1 MTRLRFAT
9 IFFMFFLAFISVQA
23 QAEQDVKGGQD
34 HPLISRM
41 PGFYLDSYDVKDF
54 DSYPSA
60 YVQGKDSRWEG
71 KLTKLGYYRKEGTK
85 PVSMLQIVRNYDAS
99 IKKTGGKILYSG
111 DRAMAAKIEKNGALT
126 YVEVSAFNDG
136 RNYELVIVETKPME
150 QEVVADAAALKKGI
164 AATGKVAV
172 YGIYFDTAKSDIKP
186 ESNPALDEITK
197 LLKQNPRL
205 NIYVVGHT
213 DGAGVLESN
222 LKLSAGRADAVVKAL
237 ISRGINASRLK
248 PAGVGPYSP
257 VESNKTEEGKAK
269 NRRVE
274 LVERN

>member
-1 MTRLRFAT
+1 MLL
-9 IFFMFFLAFISVQA
+9 LAFTSVQA

-34 HPLISRM
+34 HPLLSRM
-41 PGFYLDSYDVKDF
+41 PGYYLDSYDVKDF
-54 DSYPSA
+54 DSYTTA
-60 YVQGKDSRWEG
+60 YATGKDARWEG

-85 PVSMLQIVRNYDAS
+85 PVSMIQIVRNYEAS
-99 IKKTGGKILYSG
+99 IKKIGGKILGSG
-111 DRAMAAKIEKNGALT
+111 ERAMAARMQKSGALT

-150 QEVVADAAALKKGI
+150 QEVVADAAALKQGI
-164 AATGKVAV
+164 ATTGKVAV

-186 ESNPALDEITK
+186 ESDPALEEITK

-213 DGAGVLESN
+213 DGVGNPEAN
-222 LKLSAGRADAVVKAL
+222 LKLSASRADAVVKVL
-237 ISRGINASRLK
+237 ISRGINASRLRL
-248 PAGVGPYSP
+248 AGVGPYCP

>member
-1 MTRLRFAT
+1 MTRLRVAT
-9 IFFMFFLAFISVQA
+9 IFFMLLLAVTSVQA
-23 QAEQDVKGGQD
+23 QAEQDIKGGQD

-54 DSYPSA
+54 DSYSSA

-71 KLTKLGYYRKEGTK
+71 KLTKLGYYKKEGTK

-99 IKKTGGKILYSG
+99 IKKISGKILYSG
-111 DRAMAAKIEKNGALT
+111 DRAMAAKIQKNGALT

-172 YGIYFDTAKSDIKP
+172 YGIFFDTAKSDIKP
-186 ESNPALDEITK
+186 ESDPALNEITK

-237 ISRGINASRLK
+237 TSRGIAAARLK
-248 PAGVGPYSP
+248 PAGVGPYCP
-257 VESNKTEEGKAK
+257 VDTNRTEEGKVK